1 MSDVDQNT
9 LRDFVLFC
17 FERRPVAWP
26 SLYDEMCYV
35 AGHRLFRGMGY
46 EELREA
52 GLDFTLVGLP
62 QIARFA
68 QEVIAR
74 NRPVQAAA
82 AT

>member
-17 FERRPVAWP
+17 FERRAVGWP
-26 SLYDEMCYV
+26 ALYDEMCYV

-52 GLDFTLVGLP
+52 GLDFTLLGLS
-62 QIARFA
+62 QMAR
-68 QEVIAR
+68 VAR
-74 NRPVQAAA
+74 DVVARRRPLE
-82 AT
+82 ATAS